1 MISPELIQKAVIA
14 KLKANTALVTALGS
28 ADKIKESQYQ
38 STDFVYPAVRVDINE
53 QTPIGNGVDHLKLS
67 TVGWSVRVYS
77 EKDSSFEAND
87 LLGLVL
93 TALFNTQIIDAT
105 DENSVPH
112 FTMIRIDVTTT
123 QNAIRTAE
131 RLWFA
136 EAFFESVI
144 HPLVSPI

>member
-28 ADKIKESQYQ
+28 SDKIKESQYQ
-38 STDFVYPAVRVDINE
+38 STDFTYPAVRVDVNE

-67 TVGWSVRVYS
+67 TVGWSVRCYS
-77 EKDSSFEAND
+77 EKDSSFEANN

-93 TALFNTQIIDAT
+93 DALFNTQIINAT
-105 DENSVPH
+105 DENAVPH
-112 FTMIRIDVTTT
+112 FTMIRIDATTT

-131 RLWFA
+131 RLWYS
-136 EAFFESVI
+136 ECFFESVI
-144 HPLVSPI
+144 HPLLSPI